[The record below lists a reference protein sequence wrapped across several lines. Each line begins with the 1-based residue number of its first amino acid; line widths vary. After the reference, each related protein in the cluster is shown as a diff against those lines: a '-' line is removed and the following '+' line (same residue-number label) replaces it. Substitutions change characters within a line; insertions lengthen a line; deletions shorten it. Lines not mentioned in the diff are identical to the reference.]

1 MPTRRGGVD
10 HLEAAL
16 QVGTMKTSTLS
27 SVAMIACFFM
37 LHSSAFQIIGNKGP
51 LTARRPCRLLPSSCL
66 YSTPV
71 QDITADTDTDNDAAI
86 DTEVKFSATDFILSE
101 ISTHDVSHA

>member
-1 MPTRRGGVD
+1 MT
-10 HLEAAL
+10 
-16 QVGTMKTSTLS
+16 TSTLF

-37 LHSSAFQIIGNKGP
+37 YSSAFQIIGNNGP
-51 LTARRPCRLLPSSCL
+51 VTARRHCRILPSSCL

-71 QDITADTDTDNDAAI
+71 QDITADADTDTDTDAAI

>member
-1 MPTRRGGVD
+1 M
-10 HLEAAL
+10 A
-16 QVGTMKTSTLS
+16 TSTLF

-37 LHSSAFQIIGNKGP
+37 YSSAFQIIGNNGP
-51 LTARRPCRLLPSSCL
+51 VTARRPCRILPSSCL

-71 QDITADTDTDNDAAI
+71 QDITADADTDADAAI